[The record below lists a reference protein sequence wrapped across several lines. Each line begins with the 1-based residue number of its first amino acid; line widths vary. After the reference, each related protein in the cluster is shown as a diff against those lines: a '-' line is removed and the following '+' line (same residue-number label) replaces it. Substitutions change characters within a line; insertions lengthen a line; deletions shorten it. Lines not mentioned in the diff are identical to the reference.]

1 MIRPP
6 LTRRIIGL
14 LLVVL
19 PWTSHA
25 EEGERGRFGVAL
37 NTSFNGEVT
46 PLRLVPS
53 LTWATGKSQLE
64 AGLGI
69 HPFIRREQRVFSGE
83 LNAKV
88 FPNGTDRLLSP
99 YLIGRFSYVN
109 NDLETYYPT
118 TYHYLFLN
126 GGYGLVLSGNDRS
139 YVGTNVTGGLFT
151 FARRSENPYPGFDRN
166 GLFQK
171 VGLNLA
177 FQFNVGY
184 RF

>member
-1 MIRPP
+1 MRIK
-6 LTRRIIGL
+6 LTRALVAAMLVL
-14 LLVVL
+14 L
-19 PWTSHA
+19 PATSRA
-25 EEGERGRFGVAL
+25 EEPEGGRFGVAV

-53 LTWATGKSQLE
+53 VTWSTGKSQLE
-64 AGLGI
+64 AGVGV
-69 HPFIRREQRVFSGE
+69 HPFIRKEQRVFSGE

-88 FPNGTDRLLSP
+88 FPNGRDQTLSP
-99 YLIGRFSYVN
+99 YLIGRFSYLN
-109 NDLETYYPT
+109 NDLETFYPT

-126 GGYGLVLSGNDRS
+126 AGYGLVLSGNDRS

-151 FARRSENPYPGFDRN
+151 YARRSENPYPGFDRN

-177 FQFNVGY
+177 FQFNLGF